1 MMLPELQMKNK
12 LNKLLIFVILAVASL
27 SLLFSLTSANAEIKL
42 TPPLNWQPA
51 PNNNSTAVKLL
62 QNSTKSVFEIIKAP
76 NELSF
81 PLLSLG
87 PMVAQAIADE
97 GLLEYADQ
105 ISFGHS
111 NYGYRY
117 FINLS
122 SPSQLL
128 NSSNPLINKHG
139 LLSQLSQDYDVP
151 FKGMLIL
158 TEKKGDLYAIIFLSP
173 HAKFDSVYNQIK
185 PMLDSI
191 ELSNSTSL
199 A

>member
-1 MMLPELQMKNK
+1 MSR
-12 LNKLLIFVILAVASL
+12 LLFLIVLIITF
-27 SLLFSLTSANAEIKL
+27 SLLSAPSLASASIKAIA
-42 TPPLNWQPA
+42 PRNWQA
-51 PNNNSTAVKLL
+51 SPNNNSTAVRWF
-62 QNSTKSVFEIIKAP
+62 QNSTKSVFAISKAP
-76 NELSF
+76 NNLSF

-128 NSSNPLINKHG
+128 NSSNPLINKNG
-139 LLSQLSQDYDVP
+139 LLSQLSKDYDVP
-151 FKGMLIL
+151 FKGMVLLTQKQNSLYVIL
-158 TEKKGDLYAIIFLSP
+158 FVNP
-173 HAKFDSVYNQIK
+173 RQNFDSVLNEIN
-185 PMLDSI
+185 PTLDSI
-191 ELSNSTSL
+191 QLSNSTATS
-199 A
+199 

>member
-1 MMLPELQMKNK
+1 MLSIQN
-12 LNKLLIFVILAVASL
+12 LAH
-27 SLLFSLTSANAEIKL
+27 AEIKAN
-42 TPPLNWQPA
+42 PPPNWQSTPK
-51 PNNNSTAVKLL
+51 NNSTAMKWL
-62 QNSTKSVFEIIKAP
+62 QNSTKSVFEIYKAP
-76 NELSF
+76 NDLSF

-117 FINLS
+117 FIDLS

-128 NSSNPLINKHG
+128 NSSNPLINKNG
-139 LLSQLSQDYDVP
+139 LLSQLSKDYDVP

-158 TEKKGDLYAIIFLSP
+158 TQKQGDLYAIIFMGPRES
-173 HAKFDSVYNQIK
+173 FDSAMKEIK
-185 PMLDSI
+185 PTLDSI
-191 ELSNSTSL
+191 QLSNST
-199 A
+199 AIIKK

>member
-1 MMLPELQMKNK
+1 MGI
-12 LNKLLIFVILAVASL
+12 IFSSIFIQNLAYS
-27 SLLFSLTSANAEIKL
+27 EIKV
-42 TPPLNWQPA
+42 TPPTNWQSTPK
-51 PNNNSTAVKLL
+51 NNSTAMKWF
-62 QNSTKSVFEIIKAP
+62 QNSTKSVFEIYKAP
-76 NELSF
+76 NDLSF

-128 NSSNPLINKHG
+128 NSSNPLINKNG
-139 LLSQLSQDYDVP
+139 LLSQLSKDYDVP

-158 TEKKGDLYAIIFLSP
+158 TQKQGDLYAIIFMGPRES
-173 HAKFDSVYNQIK
+173 FDSAMKEIK
-185 PMLDSI
+185 PTLDSI
-191 ELSNSTSL
+191 QLSNST
-199 A
+199 AIIKK